1 MVTAIQKH
9 YSNSLGDIEEVTALK
24 MRIVQVY
31 PSLFPGSQQLTDA
44 EAFALAQVGT
54 MQGLDVF
61 NKEIY
66 YLKQEKWDPETR
78 RKEVKSI
85 GVMPGIRGLRK
96 HAHRQ
101 IRYEGGRS
109 ATFWIEYQQIID
121 KEEKTLVGAGDFD
134 FVVKATLRDTVSMG
148 NYLNM
153 RQMIFSNH
161 SSWKDLLKLASSEG
175 DAVATVQT
183 AIENTAKAILGNPPI
198 IVSYGI
204 VKNAELKKDDNKK
217 LVLPLQ
223 MFSGQSPLY
232 MAEIRAERRAL
243 YKRFDLEKRFGA
255 IVDDAELEAEAIDAE
270 IEATEDQT
278 PEAVTEEPRTREQN
292 ISQLGFS

>member
-1 MVTAIQKH
+1 MATSIQKYH
-9 YSNSLGDIEEVTALK
+9 SSSVGDIEEVTALK
-24 MRIVQVY
+24 QRIEQTWT
-31 PSLFPGSQQLTDA
+31 SLFPGSAKLTSD
-44 EAFALAQVGT
+44 EFFALAQVGT

-78 RKEVKSI
+78 RKEIKSI

-109 ATFWIEYQQIID
+109 ANFWFEFERILD
-121 KEEKTLVGAGDFD
+121 KEEKERVGAGDTD
-134 FVVKATLRDTVSMG
+134 LVTKAMLRDSVTMG

-153 RQMIFSNH
+153 RHLIFSNH

-175 DAVATVQT
+175 DAVANVQAT
-183 AIENTAKAILGNPPI
+183 IENTAKDILGNPPI
-198 IVSYGI
+198 VAAYGI
-204 VKNAELKKDDNKK
+204 VKNSELKKDDNKNIIR
-217 LVLPLQ
+217 PLQ
-223 MFSGQSPLY
+223 MFSGQNPYY

-243 YKRFDLEKRFGA
+243 YKRFDLEKQFGA
-255 IVDDAELEAEAIDAE
+255 IVDGAELEAEAIDAE
-270 IEATEDQT
+270 FDAVEEHAPEATE
-278 PEAVTEEPRTREQN
+278 APRTREEN
-292 ISQLGFS
+292 VSQLGFS